1 MNDRRFRWGIREKL
15 TLLFFTVTLVAMSVN
30 FLIVVPRLELR
41 MRNDRVKDMSQMAD
55 RLGPGLVEL
64 FETRDPQLQSPVE
77 SVWSRPLTVLS
88 ASAGERVALL
98 RRESLA
104 SPIGPMTRF
113 SVIYDPTGETRT
125 DTGATIVDRVAER
138 AVSTKRTAAGTDSF
152 GTGLH
157 AVAATPLIDSFGR
170 SVGAIVYSTS
180 LSSVTATVRQIA
192 RRQLFS
198 SVIALSIALVAALL
212 ASSYMAR
219 RLRRLEVAAR
229 KVAGGDFTEPLV
241 IDSEDEIGEVAR
253 AFNTMQDRL
262 GRADRARKAFIAN
275 ASHELRTPLFSLGG
289 YVELMREE
297 DLDAETQREFLD
309 QMHAQIKRM
318 TKLATDLLDLSKI
331 DTESLAIQPR
341 QVDLT
346 GLTRSIG
353 REFEPQAQLHESTIS
368 ITGGDDGDAVEA
380 ICDPDRVAQI
390 MRILIDNALSH
401 TPTGTAVRI
410 DLASDSAGVTI
421 EVADNGPG
429 IPEAEVGR
437 VFDRFHTGDKAG
449 GTGLGLAIARDLAVA
464 MKGSLN
470 LTTGPQGTAFTLRL
484 PAGVRVRKQA

>member
-41 MRNDRVKDMSQMAD
+41 MRNDRVKDMAQMAS

-64 FETRDPQLQSPVE
+64 YETRDPQLQSPVD
-77 SVWSRPLTVLS
+77 SVWARPLTVLS
-88 ASAGERVALL
+88 ASAGERVAVL
-98 RRESLA
+98 RRETIA
-104 SPIGPMTRF
+104 GPVGPMTRF
-113 SVIYDPTGETRT
+113 SVVYDPTGETRT
-125 DTGATIVDRVAER
+125 DSGETIVDRVAER
-138 AVSTKRTAAGTDSF
+138 AVTTNKPASGTDSF

-157 AVAATPLIDSFGR
+157 AVAATPLVDTFGR
-170 SVGAIVYSTS
+170 SVGAVVFSTS

-192 RRQLFS
+192 RRQLLS

-219 RLRRLEVAAR
+219 RLRRLEAAAR

-241 IDSEDEIGEVAR
+241 VDSEDEIGEVAR
-253 AFNTMQDRL
+253 AFNIMQDRL

-297 DLDAETQREFLD
+297 ELDQETQREFLD
-309 QMHAQIKRM
+309 QMHLQIKRM

-331 DTESLAIQPR
+331 DTESLAIQPHE
-341 QVDLT
+341 VDLV
-346 GLTRSIG
+346 GLTQSIG
-353 REFEPQAQLHESTIS
+353 REFEPQAGQHRSTIS
-368 ITGGDDGDAVEA
+368 ISGGDDAVEA

-401 TPTGTAVRI
+401 TPEGTSVAI
-410 DLASDSAGVTI
+410 DIRSEESGVTI
-421 EVADNGPG
+421 KVTDDGPG
-429 IPEAEVGR
+429 IPEADIGR
-437 VFDRFHTGDKAG
+437 IFDRFHTGDKSG
-449 GTGLGLAIARDLAVA
+449 GTGLGLAIARELATA
-464 MKGSLN
+464 MNGSL
-470 LTTGPQGTAFTLRL
+470 TVATGPRGTAFTLRL
-484 PAGVRVRKQA
+484 PAGVRVHSKA